1 MKLWQNTYCVH
12 RVTKPHR
19 IQTSQHHSNLPVGI
33 CGDGGEGIPH
43 NGEKRPTPCHHLL
56 NERKVTPLA
65 LPCNHGDGNT
75 VFHMYRYLLFHY
87 TSWHSDHTPPFWFLP
102 WEQMR
107 PPGLRA
113 AFIFSKYGFSNRH
126 LAGPVRGYH
135 YQTAIVAVQ
144 LVYNG
149 PFCKLYSPLSPLPQS
164 LLPPFLPFLLTLL
177 SFLISLVPRLLRY
190 DASAA
195 MSSPMGSEES
205 VMITSNCPA
214 HCCMNSAP
222 SWIWTLTFGEEKPTA
237 NFGR

>member
-1 MKLWQNTYCVH
+1 MYTE
-12 RVTKPHR
+12 
-19 IQTSQHHSNLPVGI
+19 SQSL
-33 CGDGGEGIPH
+33 
-43 NGEKRPTPCHHLL
+43 
-56 NERKVTPLA
+56 
-65 LPCNHGDGNT
+65 T
-75 VFHMYRYLLFHY
+75 VFKLASTIPICPLGYVGMVVKAYLTMGKRDRHPVIIFLMRGRSLH
-87 TSWHSDHTPPFWFLP
+87 WHSPVTMVMVIQCSICTNTGISCSAIPGDILTTHLPFGSHP
-102 WEQMR
+102 GSRSMI
-107 PPGLRA
+107 PPGRRA

-222 SWIWTLTFGEEKPTA
+222 S
-237 NFGR
+237 